1 MRRFLVVITVVM
13 LVIGASLIPAGASS
27 PLPRVECERGGGVV
41 APGPSMTGL
50 VCYGGIHNFAPAEFW
65 F

>member
-1 MRRFLVVITVVM
+1 MVVGTVVA
-13 LVIGASLIPAGASS
+13 LIVAASLIPAGPST
-27 PLPRVECERGGGVV
+27 PLPRPQCERGGGVV